1 MRKTTLLFVFVL
13 SFSFA
18 SVFAQARKELNFGYI
33 GINYEIP
40 IHKDITIA
48 PGAATNIDIDW
59 LNVGVKAN
67 YYFDNLFGI
76 TNAAWDVYGGA
87 NAGYAFW
94 IGDDNDHDNG
104 KGNDDDFDIG
114 GQFGVRWFWNDKWGV
129 YVEAAGGSTSG
140 FSPGIGLTMK
150 L

>member
-1 MRKTTLLFVFVL
+1 MRKITMLFVFAL
-13 SFSFA
+13 SFSFT
-18 SVFAQARKELNFGYI
+18 SVSAQARKELNFGLV

-48 PGAATNIDIDW
+48 PGAATNLDLDW
-59 LNVGVKAN
+59 LNIGIKAN
-67 YYFDNLFGI
+67 YYFDNVFGI
-76 TNAAWDVYGGA
+76 SNTAWDVYGGA

-94 IGDDNDHDNG
+94 IGDDHDNG

-114 GQFGVRWFWNDKWGV
+114 GQVGVRWFWNDKWGV

>member
-1 MRKTTLLFVFVL
+1 MRKMTLLFVFAL

-18 SVFAQARKELNFGYI
+18 SVFAQARKELNFGYL

-48 PGAATNIDIDW
+48 PGAATNSNIDW

-76 TNAAWDVYGGA
+76 SNAAWDVYGGA

-94 IGDDNDHDNG
+94 IGDDHDNG

-114 GQFGVRWFWNDKWGV
+114 GQVGVRWFWNDKWGV

-140 FSPGIGLTMK
+140 FSPGIGLTVK

>member
-1 MRKTTLLFVFVL
+1 MRKITLLFVFAL

-18 SVFAQARKELNFGYI
+18 SVFAQARKELNFGLV

-48 PGAATNIDIDW
+48 PGAGTNLDLDW
-59 LNVGVKAN
+59 LNVGIKAN

-76 TNAAWDVYGGA
+76 SNAAWDVYGGA
-87 NAGYAFW
+87 NVGYAFW
-94 IGDDNDHDNG
+94 IGDDHDNG
-104 KGNDDDFDIG
+104 KGNDDDFDLG
-114 GQFGVRWFWNDKWGV
+114 GQIGVRWFWNDKWGV